1 MEGHP
6 SKDLW
11 ISVVQCL
18 QCFMLEFEKP
28 TGLGDVLGCS
38 GISF

>member
-1 MEGHP
+1 MEGLP

-11 ISVVQCL
+11 ISVV